1 MIRVGVIGAAGRM
14 GREVVAAVTAAA
26 DLELGALVDP
36 SLPADGSGVPVVGSI
51 DLLPDGLVDV
61 IVDFT
66 IADSARQHLA
76 PALRRGIHAVVGTT
90 GLNEA
95 DLAEIARASD
105 EGGGNCL
112 VAPNFAL
119 GAVLAMQFARQAA
132 RFFKGV
138 EIIELHH
145 DAKIDAP
152 SGTALSTARAIAEA
166 RSDAGAGE
174 PVDPT
179 TTLVLEGSRGGK
191 GAGGISIHS
200 VRLPGLVAH
209 EEILFGNPGEGL
221 SIRHDSFDRSSFM
234 GGVVLAVRQISDRP
248 GLTLGLEPLLSL

>member
-1 MIRVGVIGAAGRM
+1 MIRVGVVGAAGRM
-14 GREVVAAVTAAA
+14 GTAVVAAVTDAQ
-26 DLELGALVDP
+26 DLALGALIDP
-36 SLPADGSGVPVVGSI
+36 SLPSGEREVMVAGTIES
-51 DLLPDGLVDV
+51 LPDGVVDV
-61 IVDFT
+61 VVDFT
-66 IADSARQHLA
+66 VADAARQHLA

-90 GLNEA
+90 GLGED
-95 DLAEIARASD
+95 DLKELARASE

-112 VAPNFAL
+112 VAPNFAI

-132 RFFKGV
+132 RYFKGV

-166 RSDAGAGE
+166 RGLAGQEE
-174 PVDPT
+174 PHDPT
-179 TTLVLEGSRGGK
+179 TSLVLDGARGGK

-234 GGVVLAVRQISDRP
+234 GGVLLAIREIADRP
-248 GLTLGLEPLLSL
+248 GVTLGLEPLLAL